1 MSSGCAWSWRPAP
14 KRCVRLRATSVT
26 GSSIARGFFWSAAAP
41 RRSIAAE
48 GRRRHEVGASE
59 RSAAGAPRRS
69 GRGVEGNWAKTR
81 SGRFRAQRRRRPE
94 AERTRSRGKLKVML
108 TREQISD
115 GLKRARYVTNER
127 VETAIFLALALEK
140 PLLIEGPAGAGK
152 TEVAKVLAEMLHTEL
167 IRLQCYEG
175 LDEARAL
182 YEWNYQKQL
191 LRMQP
196 GEQQGLRWE
205 ELSEH
210 IFSRDYLL
218 ERPLLK
224 AITAPS
230 RVVLLIDEVDKAD
243 EEFEAFLLELLSDFQ
258 ISVPEL
264 GTLKAHERPV
274 VILTSNR
281 ARELSEALR
290 RRCLHLFIDFPGI
303 EQERKIIEFKVP
315 ELDAKLAAEAAR
327 FVSAI
332 RKLGLRKPP
341 SIAET
346 LDWARALVRL
356 GVRELDTD
364 AVRTA
369 LGVLLKHEEDRVK
382 VESKASALAPRRR

>member
-1 MSSGCAWSWRPAP
+1 MEVTAEF
-14 KRCVRLRATSVT
+14 VR
-26 GSSIARGFFWSAAAP
+26 
-41 RRSIAAE
+41 E
-48 GRRRHEVGASE
+48 
-59 RSAAGAPRRS
+59 
-69 GRGVEGNWAKTR
+69 
-81 SGRFRAQRRRRPE
+81 
-94 AERTRSRGKLKVML
+94 
-108 TREQISD
+108 
-115 GLKRARYVTNER
+115 GLKRALYVTNER
-127 VETAIFLALALEK
+127 VETAIFLALALDK

-152 TEVAKVLAEMLHTEL
+152 TEVAKVLAEMLETEL

-191 LRMQP
+191 LRLQAD
-196 GEQQGLRWE
+196 EDQGLKWE

-224 AITAPS
+224 AISAPH

-258 ISVPEL
+258 VSVPEL
-264 GTLKAHERPV
+264 GTLRAIATPV
-274 VILTSNR
+274 VVLTSNR

-303 EQERKIIEFKVP
+303 EQERRIIELKVP
-315 ELDAKLAAEAAR
+315 ELDAKLASEAAR
-327 FVSAI
+327 FVSGI
-332 RKLGLRKPP
+332 RKLQLKKPP

-346 LDWARALVRL
+346 LDWARALMRL
-356 GVRELDTD
+356 GVKELDS
-364 AVRTA
+364 AAIRSS
-369 LGVLLKHEEDRVK
+369 LSVLLKHEDDRAK
-382 VESKASALAPRRR
+382 VEGKSAQIARAR

>member
-1 MSSGCAWSWRPAP
+1 MQI
-14 KRCVRLRATSVT
+14 T
-26 GSSIARGFFWSAAAP
+26 
-41 RRSIAAE
+41 
-48 GRRRHEVGASE
+48 H
-59 RSAAGAPRRS
+59 
-69 GRGVEGNWAKTR
+69 
-81 SGRFRAQRRRRPE
+81 
-94 AERTRSRGKLKVML
+94 
-108 TREQISD
+108 EQISD
-115 GLKRARYVTNER
+115 GLKRAKYVTNER

-152 TEVAKVLAEMLHTEL
+152 TEVAKVLAEILNTEL

-191 LRMQP
+191 LRMQA

-205 ELSEH
+205 DLSEH
-210 IFSRDYLL
+210 IFSRDFLL

-224 AITAPS
+224 ATTAPS

-258 ISVPEL
+258 VSVPEL
-264 GTLKAHERPV
+264 GTLKAHERPA

-290 RRCLHLFIDFPGI
+290 RRCLHLFIDFPGT
-303 EQERKIIEFKVP
+303 EQERKIIELKVP

-327 FVSAI
+327 FVGAI

-369 LGVLLKHEEDRVK
+369 LGVLLKHEDDRAK
-382 VESKASALAPRRR
+382 VESKASTLAPRRR

>member
-1 MSSGCAWSWRPAP
+1 
-14 KRCVRLRATSVT
+14 
-26 GSSIARGFFWSAAAP
+26 
-41 RRSIAAE
+41 
-48 GRRRHEVGASE
+48 
-59 RSAAGAPRRS
+59 
-69 GRGVEGNWAKTR
+69 
-81 SGRFRAQRRRRPE
+81 
-94 AERTRSRGKLKVML
+94 
-108 TREQISD
+108 
-115 GLKRARYVTNER
+115 
-127 VETAIFLALALEK
+127 
-140 PLLIEGPAGAGK
+140 
-152 TEVAKVLAEMLHTEL
+152 LHTEL

-191 LRMQP
+191 LRMQAD
-196 GEQQGLRWE
+196 EQQGLRWE

-224 AITAPS
+224 AITAP
-230 RVVLLIDEVDKAD
+230 RRIVLLIDEIDKAD

-258 ISVPEL
+258 VSVPEL
-264 GTLKAHERPV
+264 GTLKAHQRPA

-303 EQERKIIEFKVP
+303 EQERKIIELKVP

-327 FVSAI
+327 FVGAI

-346 LDWARALVRL
+346 LDWARALMSL
-356 GVRELDTD
+356 GIRELDSD
-364 AVRTA
+364 AVRAA
-369 LGVLLKHEEDRVK
+369 LGVLLKHEDDRAK
-382 VESKASALAPRRR
+382 VESKASTLAPRAR